1 MQTSYS
7 IWEYK
12 LQQYFYSTE
21 ILCENF
27 LKKYHLRE
35 AFEKFNF
42 DSYDLIHVTELIL
55 SYLNTF

>member
-35 AFEKFNF
+35 AFEQFNF
-42 DSYDLIHVTELIL
+42 DSYDLICVTELYMWL
-55 SYLNTF
+55 